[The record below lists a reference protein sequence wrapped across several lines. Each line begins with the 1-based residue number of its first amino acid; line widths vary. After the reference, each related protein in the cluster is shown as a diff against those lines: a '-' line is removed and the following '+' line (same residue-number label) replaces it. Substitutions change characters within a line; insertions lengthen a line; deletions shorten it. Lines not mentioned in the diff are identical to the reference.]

1 MLSPLTGL
9 IDAARPDS
17 KAARTFGRRVE
28 QFLGDAPRFQLNQN
42 QLKTTLAGWR
52 DASIALEPVIDRSP
66 SLEEA
71 RPLARNLAD
80 LGTIGLE
87 ALAYFEAGIT
97 PPLPWRDANLVK
109 LDEAAKPKAALE
121 FVVISSVRRLVVG
134 ASELSQLKSTPAVEW
149 TKRVIALSEPVKKQ

>member
-1 MLSPLTGL
+1 V
-9 IDAARPDS
+9 
-17 KAARTFGRRVE
+17 AARTFGGRVA
-28 QFLGDAPRFQLNQN
+28 QFLGDAPRFQLNQHE
-42 QLKTTLAGWR
+42 LKTTLASWR
-52 DASIALEPVIDRSP
+52 DASISLEPLIDRSP
-66 SLEEA
+66 SLEEV
-71 RPLARNLAD
+71 RPLSRNLAD

-97 PPLPWRDANLVK
+97 PSVQWRDAKLVK

-134 ASELSQLKSTPAVEW
+134 ASELSQLKSTTAVEW